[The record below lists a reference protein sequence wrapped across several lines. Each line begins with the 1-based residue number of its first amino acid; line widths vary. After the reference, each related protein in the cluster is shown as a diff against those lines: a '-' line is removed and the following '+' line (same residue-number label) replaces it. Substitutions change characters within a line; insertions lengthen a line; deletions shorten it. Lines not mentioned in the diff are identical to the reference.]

1 MASSSLGHRAPLLW
15 LVLPMA
21 AGLAL
26 AKAGHVDLALTATL
40 GITLLASAGACYF
53 SSKPSRLWSI
63 LLCLGMLFAGISS
76 YTLHRSVPPDWSA
89 LPPREAQLQLEVTR
103 AYGSPYPN
111 RAAGLATIIGTDP
124 HLADLIGQKVF
135 YSLRL
140 EDDVSSPLLTA
151 EIDTLG
157 VLEPLPLQSEPNSFE
172 NYLSDSGIT
181 FQFRRGQV
189 IGKTQLASA
198 YRRFCARTAD
208 RFDHILKLGVAEKRP
223 ELANITSAMLL
234 GRKAEL
240 SDKQDELFMQSGTMH
255 LFAISGLHIGVIAL
269 AIHALLLITR
279 LPRFWRFGI
288 SFIALGLYVAITGNT
303 PSAVRAFAMVTLLQT
318 SYLFRLPGNP
328 LSALTASA
336 LIVLCIAPEQLFT
349 ASFQMSYGIVT
360 AILLLGLPLGERM
373 NLRWSLF
380 ELIPESTWNISQ
392 KIFATVWRSFLATLA
407 IGLSSILFSM
417 LAGVQY
423 FGLLTPGAL
432 LANLILIPIASLV
445 ILSGMA
451 SLLCGL
457 IGFTTGTLL
466 FNHAAVLILAG
477 IDGAIRQFV
486 TWPGVYH
493 AATFKAEWIG
503 PWAFVVLL
511 GTIFYGYATRW
522 DLNRGGWWPPFIV
535 VAITLIFG
543 VNFG

>member
-1 MASSSLGHRAPLLW
+1 MATSSLGHRAPLLW

-26 AKAGHVDLALTATL
+26 AKSGHINLPLATTL
-40 GITLLASAGACYF
+40 WIALLGSVGACVF
-53 SSKPSRLWSI
+53 CGKASRLWSP
-63 LLCLGMLFAGISS
+63 LLCLSLLFVGISS
-76 YTLHRSVPPDWSA
+76 YTLHRSVPPDWSG
-89 LPPREAQLQLEVTR
+89 LPPREAHLQIRVTHT
-103 AYGSPYPN
+103 YDSPYPN
-111 RAAGLATIIGTDP
+111 RAVGLAIIIGTDS
-124 HLADLIGQKVF
+124 HLSDLDGQKIF

-140 EDDVSSPLLTA
+140 QDDFPAPLPTT
-151 EIDTLG
+151 EINTLG
-157 VLEPLPLQSEPNSFE
+157 ILKPLSLQTEPNSFE
-172 NYLSDSGIT
+172 NYLSDAGIA

-189 IGKTQLASA
+189 IEETQRASA
-198 YRRFCARTAD
+198 YRRFCSRTAD
-208 RFDHILKLGVAEKRP
+208 RFDQILKLGVVNKRP

-240 SDKQDELFMQSGTMH
+240 SDQQDELFMQSGTMH

-279 LPRFWRFGI
+279 LPRIWRFVI
-288 SFIALGLYVAITGNT
+288 SFVALGLYVAITGNT

-336 LIVLCIAPEQLFT
+336 LIVLCLAPEQLFT

-373 NLRWSLF
+373 NLGWSPF
-380 ELIPESTWNISQ
+380 ALIPESTWNAWQ
-392 KIFATVWRSFLATLA
+392 KISTPIWRAFLATFA
-407 IGLSSILFSM
+407 IGLSALLFSM

-432 LANLILIPIASLV
+432 LANLLLIPIASLV

-451 SLLCGL
+451 SLLCGMV
-457 IGFTTGTLL
+457 GFTAGTLL

-477 IDGAIRQFV
+477 IDSAIREFV
-486 TWPGVYH
+486 TWPGIYH
-493 AATFKAEWIG
+493 EATFKAEWIG
-503 PWAFVVLL
+503 PWAFVFLL
-511 GTIFYGYATRW
+511 GTIFYGYAGRW
-522 DLNRGGWWPPFIV
+522 HLNHGGWWPPFIV
-535 VAITLIFG
+535 VTITLIFG

>member
-21 AGLAL
+21 AGLAWAQSGHLDLPL
-26 AKAGHVDLALTATL
+26 ATSL
-40 GITLLASAGACYF
+40 GIALLTIAGACFF
-53 SSKPSRLWSI
+53 SKKFSRLWGI
-63 LLCLGMLFAGISS
+63 LLGLGMFFAGISS
-76 YTLHRSVPPDWSA
+76 YTLHRSIPPDWSG
-89 LPPREAQLQLEVTR
+89 LPARQAHLQLKVTR
-103 AYGSPYPN
+103 TYFSPYPN
-111 RAAGLATIIGTDP
+111 RAVGLAIIIGTDP
-124 HLADLIGQKVF
+124 HLADLLGQSVF

-140 EDDVSSPLLTA
+140 PDHSSAPIPTA
-151 EIDTLG
+151 EIDTLAI
-157 VLEPLPLQSEPNSFE
+157 LEPLPRQTEPNSFE
-172 NYLSDSGIT
+172 NYLSDSGIS

-189 IGKTQLASA
+189 IAETQPASA
-198 YRRFCARTAD
+198 YRRFYNRTAD
-208 RFDHILKLGVAEKRP
+208 RFDQILKLGVAEKRP

-240 SDKQDELFMQSGTMH
+240 SDKQDELFMRSGTMH

-279 LPRFWRFGI
+279 LPRLWRFVI
-288 SFIALGLYVAITGNT
+288 SFVALGLYVGITGHT
-303 PSAVRAFAMVTLLQT
+303 PSAVRAFMMVTLLQT

-336 LIVLCIAPEQLFT
+336 LIVLCVAPGQLFT

-360 AILLLGLPLGERM
+360 AILLLGLPLGEKM

-380 ELIPESTWNISQ
+380 SLIPESTWNVRQ
-392 KIFATVWRSFLATLA
+392 KFSAFIWRAFLATLA

-432 LANLILIPIASLV
+432 LANLLLIPIASLV

-493 AATFKAEWIG
+493 AATFKAEGIG

-511 GTIFYGYATRW
+511 GTIIYGYAGRW
-522 DLNRGGWWPPFIV
+522 QPNRGGWWPPFIV
-535 VAITLIFG
+535 VAITLLFG

>member
-1 MASSSLGHRAPLLW
+1 MASSSLGHRAPLLL

-26 AKAGHVDLALTATL
+26 AKAGHVDIALSATL
-40 GITLLASAGACYF
+40 RITLLASAGACYF

-89 LPPREAQLQLEVTR
+89 LHPREAQLQLEVTR

-240 SDKQDELFMQSGTMH
+240 IYKQD
-255 LFAISGLHIGVIAL
+255 
-269 AIHALLLITR
+269 
-279 LPRFWRFGI
+279 
-288 SFIALGLYVAITGNT
+288 
-303 PSAVRAFAMVTLLQT
+303 
-318 SYLFRLPGNP
+318 
-328 LSALTASA
+328 
-336 LIVLCIAPEQLFT
+336 
-349 ASFQMSYGIVT
+349 
-360 AILLLGLPLGERM
+360 
-373 NLRWSLF
+373 
-380 ELIPESTWNISQ
+380 
-392 KIFATVWRSFLATLA
+392 
-407 IGLSSILFSM
+407 
-417 LAGVQY
+417 
-423 FGLLTPGAL
+423 
-432 LANLILIPIASLV
+432 
-445 ILSGMA
+445 
-451 SLLCGL
+451 
-457 IGFTTGTLL
+457 
-466 FNHAAVLILAG
+466 
-477 IDGAIRQFV
+477 
-486 TWPGVYH
+486 
-493 AATFKAEWIG
+493 
-503 PWAFVVLL
+503 
-511 GTIFYGYATRW
+511 
-522 DLNRGGWWPPFIV
+522 
-535 VAITLIFG
+535 
-543 VNFG
+543 

>member
-1 MASSSLGHRAPLLW
+1 MAKGLTIELSLATS
-15 LVLPMA
+15 
-21 AGLAL
+21 LAI
-26 AKAGHVDLALTATL
+26 AFF
-40 GITLLASAGACYF
+40 ASASACYYSRK
-53 SSKPSRLWSI
+53 SSWLWDALI
-63 LLCLGMLFAGISS
+63 GLGMLFAGISS
-76 YTLHRSVPPDWSA
+76 YTLHRSIPPDWSA
-89 LPPREAQLQLEVTR
+89 LPAREAHLQLRVLR
-103 AYGSPYPN
+103 AYDSPYPQ
-111 RAAGLATIIGTDP
+111 RAAGLAKIIGTDL
-124 HLADLIGQKVF
+124 HLSDLHGQKVF

-140 EDDVSSPLLTA
+140 EEEMPPPIPTS
-151 EIDTLG
+151 EINTLG
-157 VLEPLPLQSEPNSFE
+157 ILEPIPRQTNPHTFE
-172 NYLSDSGIT
+172 NYLTDAGIA

-189 IGKTQLASA
+189 INEIQPASA

-208 RFDHILKLGVAEKRP
+208 RFDQILKLGVAQKRP

-234 GRKAEL
+234 GRKGEL
-240 SDKQDELFMQSGTMH
+240 SEQQDELFMQSGTMH

-269 AIHALLLITR
+269 AIHALLLLTR
-279 LPRFWRFGI
+279 LPRLWRFSI

-303 PSAVRAFAMVTLLQT
+303 PSAVRAFTMVALLQI

-336 LIVLCIAPEQLFT
+336 LIVLCVAPEQLFT
-349 ASFQMSYGIVT
+349 ASFQMSYGIVV

-373 NLRWSLF
+373 NLHWSLF
-380 ELIPESTWNISQ
+380 PLIPETTWHTWQ
-392 KIFATVWRSFLATLA
+392 KVAAIVWRGFLATLA

-417 LAGVQY
+417 IAGVQY

-432 LANLILIPIASLV
+432 VANLLLIPVASLV

-457 IGFTTGTLL
+457 MGFTAGTLL

-477 IDGAIRQFV
+477 IDLAIRQFV
-486 TWPGVYH
+486 TWPGIFHV
-493 AATFKAEWIG
+493 ATFKAVWIG
-503 PWAFVVLL
+503 PVTFVVLM
-511 GTIFYGYATRW
+511 GTIFYGYAKRW
-522 DLNRGGWWPPFIV
+522 EPKYGGWWPPFLV

>member
-1 MASSSLGHRAPLLW
+1 MAKGWPMGLPLS
-15 LVLPMA
+15 
-21 AGLAL
+21 
-26 AKAGHVDLALTATL
+26 ATL
-40 GITLLASAGACYF
+40 GISLLGSAGACYF
-53 SSKPSRLWSI
+53 SGKSSNLWAT
-63 LLCLGMLFAGISS
+63 LLCFGLLFAGLSS
-76 YTLHRSVPPDWSA
+76 YTLHRSVPPDWSG
-89 LPPREAQLQLEVTR
+89 LPPREAHLQLRVTR
-103 AYGSPYPN
+103 AYDSLYPN
-111 RAAGLATIIGTDP
+111 RAAGLATITGTDP
-124 HLADLIGQKVF
+124 HLAVLRDQKVF

-140 EDDVSSPLLTA
+140 RDDFPAPIPTA

-157 VLEPLPLQSEPNSFE
+157 VIEPLPIQTEPHSFE
-172 NYLSDSGIT
+172 NYLSDAGIS

-189 IGKTQLASA
+189 IAESQLASA

-208 RFDHILKLGVAEKRP
+208 RFDQILKLGVSEKRP
-223 ELANITSAMLL
+223 ELANITPAMLL

-279 LPRFWRFGI
+279 LPRLWRFVI
-288 SFIALGLYVAITGNT
+288 SFVALGLYVAITGNT

-336 LIVLCIAPEQLFT
+336 LIVLCLAPEQLFT
-349 ASFQMSYGIVT
+349 ASFQMSYGIVI

-373 NLRWSLF
+373 NLHCSLF
-380 ELIPESTWNISQ
+380 ALIPESTWNVWQ
-392 KIFATVWRSFLATLA
+392 KISATIWRGFFATLA
-407 IGLSSILFSM
+407 IGLSALLFSM

-432 LANLILIPIASLV
+432 LANLVLIPIASLV

-451 SLLCGL
+451 SLLCGMV
-457 IGFTTGTLL
+457 GFTAGTLL

-477 IDGAIRQFV
+477 IDSAIREFV
-486 TWPGVYH
+486 TWPGIYH
-493 AATFKAEWIG
+493 EATFKAEWIG
-503 PWAFVVLL
+503 PCAFVILL
-511 GTIFYGYATRW
+511 GTIFYGYARRW
-522 DLNRGGWWPPFIV
+522 QPNHGSWWPPFIV
-535 VAITLIFG
+535 VTITLIFG

>member
-1 MASSSLGHRAPLLW
+1 M
-15 LVLPMA
+15 
-21 AGLAL
+21 
-26 AKAGHVDLALTATL
+26 AKAGLIDLSLATTL
-40 GITLLASAGACYF
+40 GIALLGSAGACYF
-53 SSKPSRLWSI
+53 LGKSTRLWGT

-76 YTLHRSVPPDWSA
+76 YTLHRSVPPDWSG
-89 LPPREAQLQLEVTR
+89 LPPREAHLQLHVTR
-103 AYGSPYPN
+103 AYDSPYPN
-111 RAAGLATIIGTDP
+111 RAAGLATIIGTDL
-124 HLADLIGQKVF
+124 HLTDLRGQKVF

-140 EDDVSSPLLTA
+140 EDDFSAPLPTA
-151 EIDTLG
+151 KIDTLG
-157 VLEPLPLQSEPNSFE
+157 VLEPLPLQTEPNSFE

-189 IGKTQLASA
+189 IAETQLASA

-208 RFDHILKLGVAEKRP
+208 RFDQILKLGVAEKQP

-240 SDKQDELFMQSGTMH
+240 SDQQDELFMRSGTMH

-279 LPRFWRFGI
+279 LPRLWRFGI
-288 SFIALGLYVAITGNT
+288 SFVALGLYVAITGNT

-336 LIVLCIAPEQLFT
+336 LIVLCLAPEQLFT
-349 ASFQMSYGIVT
+349 ASFQMSYGIVI
-360 AILLLGLPLGERM
+360 AILLLGLPLGETM

-380 ELIPESTWNISQ
+380 SLIPESTWNVWQ
-392 KIFATVWRSFLATLA
+392 KISATVWRAFLATLA
-407 IGLSSILFSM
+407 IGLSSLLFSM

-432 LANLILIPIASLV
+432 LANLLLIPVASFV

-451 SLLCGL
+451 SLLCGMV
-457 IGFTTGTLL
+457 GFTAGTLL

-477 IDGAIRQFV
+477 IDGAIREFV
-486 TWPGVYH
+486 TWPGIYH

-511 GTIFYGYATRW
+511 GTIFYGYAARW
-522 DLNRGGWWPPFIV
+522 QLNHGSWWPPFIV